1 MAIDTEYITIKM
13 IYGDLKIEL
22 YLNYTV
28 ENLKYK
34 IIEKLNSQGI
44 DIYFKNIVLA
54 NKNGKVEDYQLI
66 GDIKPNKMFIMSI
79 IPIKCP
85 LHPPI

>member
-1 MAIDTEYITIKM
+1 M
-13 IYGDLKIEL
+13 INNEFNIEL
-22 YLNYTV
+22 NLNCTV
-28 ENLKYK
+28 KNLKYE
-34 IIEKLNSQGI
+34 IIEYLKNNGTK
-44 DIYFKNIVLA
+44 IYFKNIVLA